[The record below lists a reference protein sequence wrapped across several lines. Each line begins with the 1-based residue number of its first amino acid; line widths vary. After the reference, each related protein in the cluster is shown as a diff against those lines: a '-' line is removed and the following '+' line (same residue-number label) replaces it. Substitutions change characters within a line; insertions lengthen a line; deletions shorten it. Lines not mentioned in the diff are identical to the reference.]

1 LAQKKKRTSK
11 TSSPA
16 LPDVRTVPGA
26 REAPY
31 PGFIEPAL
39 ATLRSRPPSGEKWI
53 HELKLDGYRTQAHV
67 AEGDAQVFT
76 RRGNDWSKRFKRIAE
91 EIRRLPVQSL
101 IIDGEVV
108 AVDEKGRVNFGLL
121 QSDLGSGRTDR
132 LVYYAFDIL
141 YLNGYDLRKVT
152 QIERKKLLLSLFK
165 TTERFRVLYSEH
177 FEIEGERLYTQ
188 VCNLGMEGI
197 VSKLRDASYQS
208 GRNDCWLKT
217 KCSKKKQL
225 PIIGFKPD
233 RSGIA
238 ALYVGRWSDNQLTY
252 AGKVGTGFSLKT
264 SHLIRDVLNTVI
276 TETPPV
282 PGLKKPKVIW
292 VRPEFEAEVQYTEV
306 TSDGLMRHPSFRRL
320 EPAKPPPLPAVNI
333 LKPARE
339 NIMRVLPDAVAP
351 SAEELKAYWKSVH
364 RRALKHMGGRPL
376 TVVRNIGGT
385 VFFTGG
391 RFRRC
396 RPASMR

>member
-76 RRGNDWSKRFKRIAE
+76 RRGNDWSKRFKPIAE

-152 QIERKKLLLSLFK
+152 QIE
-165 TTERFRVLYSEH
+165 
-177 FEIEGERLYTQ
+177 TQ
-188 VCNLGMEGI
+188 ETYPVA
-197 VSKLRDASYQS
+197 VQ
-208 GRNDCWLKT
+208 NDRT
-217 KCSKKKQL
+217 L
-225 PIIGFKPD
+225 P
-233 RSGIA
+233 
-238 ALYVGRWSDNQLTY
+238 
-252 AGKVGTGFSLKT
+252 
-264 SHLIRDVLNTVI
+264 
-276 TETPPV
+276 
-282 PGLKKPKVIW
+282 
-292 VRPEFEAEVQYTEV
+292 
-306 TSDGLMRHPSFRRL
+306 
-320 EPAKPPPLPAVNI
+320 
-333 LKPARE
+333 
-339 NIMRVLPDAVAP
+339 
-351 SAEELKAYWKSVH
+351 
-364 RRALKHMGGRPL
+364 RALFGAL
-376 TVVRNIGGT
+376 
-385 VFFTGG
+385 
-391 RFRRC
+391 
-396 RPASMR
+396 